1 MIVRILTAPET
12 IILYIVVATLF
23 AWKWSEDL

>member
-12 IILYIVVATLF
+12 IIFYIVAATTIGWIW
-23 AWKWSEDL
+23 AERG